1 MPEHSSQGTEAPDPL
16 TYLGFPFYDTVTLP
30 LLRGEGTTEFEPA
43 KVDRISPD
51 DCQSIRSGGAGA
63 MLRGTEFYNFG
74 AFFSRAYREND
85 YLWGRLHGVER
96 MIDLIASTLPAGML
110 LDPAE
115 LARFKQDAFLAVL
128 DEEEPHLKADPALVA
143 GVRAEVLAKAGA

>member
-1 MPEHSSQGTEAPDPL
+1 MPRELKRRVLL

-30 LLRGEGTTEFEPA
+30 LLRGEVSTEFEPA
-43 KVDRISPD
+43 KVDRISPE
-51 DCQSIRSGGAGA
+51 DCNTIRTGGAHSV
-63 MLRGTEFYNFG
+63 LRGTEFYNFG

-96 MIDLIASTLPAGML
+96 MIDLIASTMPRGME

-115 LARFKQDAFLAVL
+115 LTRSKIEAFHAVL
-128 DEEEPHLKADPALVA
+128 DEEEHRLKADPKLVS
-143 GVRAEVLAKAGA
+143 GLRAELSGAA